1 MYAKDRVALTPPMG
15 WNSWDCYGPA
25 VNEEQLLGNAA
36 YMAQYLKPYG
46 WEYVV
51 CDIQWA
57 EPRAGQEGW
66 DYIPFAPLEMDGYGR
81 LMPAVNRFPSAANGQ
96 GFKPIA
102 DKIHAMGL
110 KFGIH
115 IMRGVP
121 RQAVHAQ
128 LPVLGAG
135 GVTCNRIASTTS
147 ICYWNSDMYG
157 VDASKPGAQ
166 EYYHS
171 LFQLYAQWGVDYVKV
186 DDIAR
191 IAAFGRPGAPMV
203 PYGEKEVEMIRRAID
218 QCGRP
223 MVLSLSPG
231 SAPIEAAWHLRKHAN
246 MWRMSGDFWDNWPAL
261 KAMFR
266 HCELWQRQVSPGCWP
281 DCDMLP
287 FGHISIT
294 GDGVGHWTY
303 FTRDEQRTVMTL
315 WSIFRSPLMMGGEMR
330 KNDQWTLDLLT
341 NTEVLRV
348 LKHGSG
354 AVQLFRTDDEAA
366 WTSVDEDGSVYL
378 ALFNLSDEDGRTV
391 RVLLSDLDLTGPQ
404 ALRDLWQAADLGVAE
419 NTVSAVLPRHASALY
434 RLRPAK

>member
-1 MYAKDRVALTPPMG
+1 MYAKDKVCLTPPMG

-171 LFQLYAQWGVDYVKV
+171 SSCTPSGVWTMSRWTTLH
-186 DDIAR
+186 ALPPL
-191 IAAFGRPGAPMV
+191 AAPAHRWCPMA
-203 PYGEKEVEMIRRAID
+203 KKR
-218 QCGRP
+218 
-223 MVLSLSPG
+223 
-231 SAPIEAAWHLRKHAN
+231 
-246 MWRMSGDFWDNWPAL
+246 WR
-261 KAMFR
+261 
-266 HCELWQRQVSPGCWP
+266 
-281 DCDMLP
+281 
-287 FGHISIT
+287 
-294 GDGVGHWTY
+294 
-303 FTRDEQRTVMTL
+303 
-315 WSIFRSPLMMGGEMR
+315 
-330 KNDQWTLDLLT
+330 
-341 NTEVLRV
+341 
-348 LKHGSG
+348 
-354 AVQLFRTDDEAA
+354 
-366 WTSVDEDGSVYL
+366 
-378 ALFNLSDEDGRTV
+378 
-391 RVLLSDLDLTGPQ
+391 
-404 ALRDLWQAADLGVAE
+404 
-419 NTVSAVLPRHASALY
+419 
-434 RLRPAK
+434 